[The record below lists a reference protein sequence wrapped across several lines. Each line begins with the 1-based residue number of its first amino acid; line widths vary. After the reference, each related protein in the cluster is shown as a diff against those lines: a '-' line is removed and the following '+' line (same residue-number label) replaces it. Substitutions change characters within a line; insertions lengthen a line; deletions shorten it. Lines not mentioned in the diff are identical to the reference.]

1 MAPAR
6 RVLIIAYYFPPLGGA
21 GVQRTLKFVKYLPQ
35 FGWRASVVST
45 RSRLYPSRDPDL
57 TREIPADTRVVRAPA
72 LPVAR
77 YAAIVLHK
85 LGLMRL
91 KAYVSWPDGGLGW
104 APAAFVA
111 ALREARRERP
121 DVIYSTSAPYGGHLA
136 ALAVHR
142 LTGIPWVVDFRD
154 EWAADDHDP
163 NRPRVLAWL
172 NGRLERAIR
181 RNAAQTVVVA
191 DYFRLAGDGP
201 RVTITNGV
209 DPADVPEADGTP
221 PDDRFRLTY
230 VGTVYG
236 TIDLAPVV
244 TALERL
250 IAGGEIAPEE
260 VELRIVGGIW
270 LPGFSVPDGV
280 PLTQSGYVGHDE
292 AIAEMRRATAL
303 LLYRP
308 ASSLAP
314 SGKIFEYL
322 AAERPVLCVTR
333 PENLAAQLVADWH
346 AGAVAHPGDDRAVE
360 DALRS
365 LFRRWRAGDL
375 AAPHGTRARVLERFS
390 RRELTRQLA
399 EVLDAAA
406 DR

>member
-1 MAPAR
+1 VAPAR

-35 FGWRASVVST
+35 FGWRATVVST
-45 RSRLYPSRDPDL
+45 SSRLYPSRDPAL
-57 TREIPADTRVVRAPA
+57 TREIPAETRVVRAPA
-72 LPVAR
+72 LPIAR
-77 YAAIVLHK
+77 YVAILLHK

-91 KAYVSWPDGGLGW
+91 KAYVSWPDGGFGW
-104 APAAFVA
+104 VPGAFLA
-111 ALREARRERP
+111 TWREVRRTRP
-121 DVIYSTSAPYGGHLA
+121 DVIFSTSAPYGGHLV
-136 ALAVHR
+136 ALAIHR
-142 LTGIPWVVDFRD
+142 LTGIPWIADFRD
-154 EWAADDHDP
+154 EWAADDHDAD
-163 NRPRVLAWL
+163 RPRALARL
-172 NGRLERAIR
+172 NGHVEHAIR
-181 RNAAQTVVVA
+181 RHAAQTVVVA

-209 DPADVPEADGTP
+209 DPADIPEGDGAP

-236 TIDLAPVV
+236 TIDLAPVLA
-244 TALERL
+244 ALARL
-250 IAGGEIAPEE
+250 IAAGHIAPEQ

-270 LPGFSVPDGV
+270 LPEFTVPDGV
-280 PLTQSGYVGHDE
+280 PLTQTGYLNHDE

-303 LLYRP
+303 LLFRP
-308 ASSLAP
+308 ALSLAP

-333 PENLAAQLVADWH
+333 PENLASQLVSEWD
-346 AGAVAHPGDDRAVE
+346 AGAVAHPSDDGAIE
-360 DALRS
+360 EALLS
-365 LFRRWRAGDL
+365 LYQRWRTGDL
-375 AAPHGTRARVLERFS
+375 AAPHGTRARVLARFS

-406 DR
+406 DQ